1 MSPGLCSYCVFL
13 FHPKSAPNWHKTQRI
28 FSEKYLYCFLTIKK
42 TKILEGTY
50 IKEENENKRY
60 KPTIQRKLWITSWTT
75 CFLNIVYALS
85 KLFNGTFFS
94 LYQYIWMY
102 IYVNTLIYNLI
113 LFYFIFFFL
122 ATPKAYGSSWAR
134 DQLQPMPRLW
144 QCQILEPTAP
154 QRDSYNLILNSQVVF
169 HYANTPLFVTKF
181 QNLWNYTLL

>member
-102 IYVNTLIYNLI
+102 IYVNTLIYNVI
-113 LFYFIFFFL
+113 LFYFIFFFWPHPRHTEVPGPEISCNL
-122 ATPKAYGSSWAR
+122 CHGCGNARSLNPLHHRGTP
-134 DQLQPMPRLW
+134 
-144 QCQILEPTAP
+144 T
-154 QRDSYNLILNSQVVF
+154 
-169 HYANTPLFVTKF
+169 T
-181 QNLWNYTLL
+181 